1 MFTRKKINLLK
12 QTFYFELLQIEITD
26 LLESKIKTEFQL
38 EIDRLGSEP
47 IIIALHTS
55 NKMLA

>member
-38 EIDRLGSEP
+38 EIERLGSEP